1 MNFRRLD
8 RREVAIN
15 LTPLIDVVFL
25 LLIFFMVSSRF
36 SEFSRLTVNLPE
48 AESGTGFDDAPLVLI
63 VDANGQ
69 MRLNGERVPSDAA
82 GLKQEIRRQI
92 NGNSDISMTLS
103 ADAMTPHQYVV
114 TALDVAAQLN
124 LKQLTIAT
132 QPLSER
138 GMR

>member
-1 MNFRRLD
+1 VNFRRLD

-25 LLIFFMVSSRF
+25 LLIFFMVTSRF
-36 SEFSRLTVNLPE
+36 SEFSQLTVNLPE
-48 AESGTGFDDAPLVLI
+48 AKGGVRSDDTSLVLI

-69 MRLNGERVPSDAA
+69 MRLNGEGVPSDAA
-82 GLKQEIRRQI
+82 GLEYEIRRKI
-92 NGNSDISMTLS
+92 NGNSDIAMTLS

>member
-1 MNFRRLD
+1 MNFRRAD
-8 RREVAIN
+8 RGEVAIN

-36 SEFSRLTVNLPE
+36 SELSRLNVTLPE
-48 AESGTGFDDAPLVLI
+48 AEIGSALTEVSLLLT

-69 MRLNGERVPSDAA
+69 MRLNGEQVPSDPP
-82 GLKQEIRRQI
+82 GLKQAIMRQI
-92 NGNSDISMTLS
+92 NGNSDVPLTLS

-124 LKQLTIAT
+124 LQQLTIAT
-132 QPLSER
+132 QPVSER
-138 GMR
+138 GPR

>member
-1 MNFRRLD
+1 VNFRRAD
-8 RREVAIN
+8 RGEVAIN

-36 SEFSRLTVNLPE
+36 SELSRLTVTLPE
-48 AESGTGFDDAPLVLI
+48 AEIGSALTKVSLLLT

-69 MRLNGERVPSDAA
+69 MRLNGEQVPSDTP
-82 GLKQEIRRQI
+82 GLKQAIMRQI
-92 NGNSDISMTLS
+92 NGNSDVPLTLS

-124 LKQLTIAT
+124 LQQLTIAT
-132 QPLSER
+132 QPVSER
-138 GMR
+138 GPR